1 MDIRQ
6 IVSTAP
12 VIPVITLGEA
22 TAAVPLAR
30 ALVAGGLPVIEMTL
44 RTPVALEAIRAI
56 AGAVP
61 DAIVGAGTVTEPAR
75 FAAAA
80 GAGARFAVSPG
91 FTPALSAAAKQAG
104 LPFLPGVM
112 TSSEIIAALGA
123 GHELLKF
130 FPAEPAGGIAAL
142 KALAGPFPQVTF
154 CPTGGIHAEQAKAYL
169 ALPNVI
175 AVGGS
180 WVTPQ
185 AAIDAGDWA
194 QITRLAKEASTLQ
207 RR

>member
-1 MDIRQ
+1 
-6 IVSTAP
+6 
-12 VIPVITLGEA
+12 
-22 TAAVPLAR
+22 AA
-30 ALVAGGLPVIEMTL
+30 
-44 RTPVALEAIRAI
+44 
-56 AGAVP
+56 
-61 DAIVGAGTVTEPAR
+61 
-75 FAAAA
+75 
-80 GAGARFAVSPG
+80 AGARFAVSPG
-91 FTPALSAAAKQAG
+91 FTPALSVAAKQAG

-130 FPAEPAGGIAAL
+130 FPAEPAGGIATL
-142 KALAGPFPQVTF
+142 EALAGPFPQVTF
-154 CPTGGIHAEQAKAYL
+154 CPTGGIHAELARAYL

-194 QITRLAKEASTLQ
+194 EITRLARAASAL
-207 RR
+207 RSR

>member
-12 VIPVITLGEA
+12 VIPVITLREA
-22 TAAVPLAR
+22 AAAVPLAR

-56 AGAVP
+56 AAAVP
-61 DAIVGAGTVTEPAR
+61 DAIVGAGTVTETSG

-80 GAGARFAVSPG
+80 RAGARFAVSPG
-91 FTPALSAAAKQAG
+91 FTPALSAAAKQVG

-112 TSSEIIAALGA
+112 TPSEIIAAIGA

-154 CPTGGIHAEQAKAYL
+154 CPTGGIHAELAKAYL

-185 AAIDAGDWA
+185 AAVDAGDWA
-194 QITRLAKEASTLQ
+194 EITRLAKAASAL
-207 RR
+207 RSR